1 MARWPFS
8 LDLLPVAGIT
18 SPAATIEFV
27 RGRLVN
33 TLTILDGV
41 IQTPSGLPGD
51 LKQAIFNVRF
61 HVITGI
67 GLIDG
72 ALQLGSSYLEPASAV
87 DGLLASVDSH
97 IASLANVR
105 PLWNAW
111 VQSERQQGFGAD
123 VPAPMRSR
131 FLQTAAQPVR
141 TGDYVGAGLATLGL
155 YGVSR
160 VPAAFH
166 GMLDQPAA
174 FHADTD
180 TGMLNLPPDVANTLQ
195 KVVLKDPL
203 IIEGQVPSDQSRW
216 AFLGFGVLIGAGMFL
231 LNRKR

>member
-18 SPAATIEFV
+18 NPSATIEFV

-41 IQTPSGLPGD
+41 LQMPAGLPGD

-61 HVITGI
+61 HVISGI

-72 ALQLGSSYLEPASAV
+72 ALQLGSSWQEPASVV

-97 IASLANVR
+97 IASLANAQPIWR
-105 PLWNAW
+105 AW
-111 VQSERQQGFGAD
+111 LQSERQQGLGAD
-123 VPAPMRSR
+123 LPTPMRSR

-160 VPAAFH
+160 AFH
-166 GMLDQPAA
+166 GD
-174 FHADTD
+174 
-180 TGMLNLPPDVANTLQ
+180 GMLNLPADVEAGLQ
-195 KVVLKDPL
+195 KIAIKDPL
-203 IIEGQVPSDQSRW
+203 IIEGQTSSDQSRLT
-216 AFLGFGVLIGAGMFL
+216 AFGLGLLIGAGMIFL
-231 LNRKR
+231 GKGRR